1 MIDLPSGHNL
11 NGDLSFTQERPHNLP
26 VHLANDSDW
35 EWIKC
40 DKLDDR
46 IKFREDRNGAIG
58 PLGDS
63 ITVMVIRDEVMW
75 NGIKRGRQHVKDWLS
90 GKYKGAVNGA

>member
-1 MIDLPSGHNL
+1 MIELPSGHNL

-26 VHLANDSDW
+26 VHLANDIDW

-46 IKFREDRNGAIG
+46 
-58 PLGDS
+58 
-63 ITVMVIRDEVMW
+63 
-75 NGIKRGRQHVKDWLS
+75 IKRGRQHVKDWLS